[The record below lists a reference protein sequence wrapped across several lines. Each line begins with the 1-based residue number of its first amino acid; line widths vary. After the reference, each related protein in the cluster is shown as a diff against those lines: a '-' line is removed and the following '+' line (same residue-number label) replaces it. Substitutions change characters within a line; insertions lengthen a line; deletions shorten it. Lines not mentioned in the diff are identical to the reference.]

1 MYVVWTPNPEKFDY
15 VLFFARTKKEIREKF
30 EIYKEE
36 NNYDKDEYLER
47 ISLERGDT
55 LNIGSSECLFNFS
68 KVNMDYEEDI
78 FILTTDIDEGGG
90 GSKEITINFAN
101 SEDDIIDIAV
111 DIFENESKKKEK
123 RHINKLKNA
132 LKTEGYYN
140 IPHPNSQN
148 FILLSINKFDH
159 IN

>member
-15 VLFFARTKKEIREKF
+15 VLFFARTKKEMREKF

-36 NNYDKDEYLER
+36 NICDEDEYLER
-47 ISLERGDT
+47 VSLDEGDT
-55 LNIGSSECLFNFS
+55 LNIVSAEGFFNFS
-68 KVNMDYEEDI
+68 KVNLDYGEDI

-90 GSKEITINFAN
+90 KSKEITINFAN

-111 DIFENESKKKEK
+111 DIFKNESKKKEK

-132 LKTEGYYN
+132 LKTEGHYN

-148 FILLSINKFDH
+148 FVLLSINKFEPV
-159 IN
+159 N